1 MSTQDQ
7 ALATRPQTSPLITEL
22 SDRWKMTPKTMIDT
36 IKATVFPN
44 NGKDVSDAQ
53 LMMLLQVA
61 HRYDLSPFL
70 RELYAFPTRG
80 GGIVPMVPI
89 DGWANIINRNPQ
101 MDGVDF
107 LDEWEVDAAT
117 HKRSLFSTTCII
129 YRKDRSHP
137 IKVTEYMQ
145 ECFQPGKDPW
155 IKFPARMLRHKSLI
169 QCARIAFSLGGIYDP
184 DEAERIAETGDKPEP
199 AKPGR
204 ASAVIDA
211 QPTKSVAGQD
221 AMAGSSTAQQTAAG
235 VSQAPAAA
243 TSEAS
248 SSPSQPQTKGEAAT
262 PSASPAPQGCI
273 CNCCKAGTC
282 DCPSKDEMDQCGCT
296 ACLAAVKTPGPSASP
311 SLSDIFNEPQ
321 GEVLPPSTKPSGPYV
336 PQEKLKRLFVHAASA
351 NISIVK
357 DSHDDELHKMLKAK
371 WGIESL
377 KEIPV
382 TLFETILE
390 EIAPQLK
397 AAKAGKKK

>member
-7 ALATRPQTSPLITEL
+7 ALATRTSPLITEL
-22 SDRWKMTPKTMIDT
+22 SERWKMTPKTMIDT

-44 NGKDVSDAQ
+44 AGRDASDAQ

-80 GGIVPMVPI
+80 GGIVPMVPV
-89 DGWANIINRNPQ
+89 DGWANIINRHPQ
-101 MDGVDF
+101 MDGVEF
-107 LDEWEVDAAT
+107 SDEWEMKDG
-117 HKRSLFSTTCII
+117 KKSLFSTTCII

-137 IKVTEYMQ
+137 TKVTELMQ

-204 ASAVIDA
+204 ASAVIEGSEVRSNVA
-211 QPTKSVAGQD
+211 STTPTAP
-221 AMAGSSTAQQTAAG
+221 QTAAG
-235 VSQAPAAA
+235 VRESPAAA
-243 TSEAS
+243 KSEAQVP
-248 SSPSQPQTKGEAAT
+248 PSQPQRGEAQ
-262 PSASPAPQGCI
+262 PIQSASPDTSACL
-273 CNCCKAGTC
+273 CNCCKGSKC
-282 DCPSKDEMDQCGCT
+282 DCAAKDEMDQCGCSP
-296 ACLAAVKTPGPSASP
+296 CIMAVKAQETSASP
-311 SLSDIFNEPQ
+311 SLSDIFNDNSASTGAVQ
-321 GEVLPPSTKPSGPYV
+321 GEVLSPVGKPEGPYV
-336 PQEKLKRLFVHAASA
+336 PQEKLKRLFIHAASA
-351 NISIVK
+351 GIIIVK
-357 DSHDDELHKMLKAK
+357 DSHDDQLHKELKAK
-371 WGIESL
+371 WGINSL

-390 EIAPQLK
+390 ELAPQLK
-397 AAKAGKKK
+397 AARSGKKK